1 MGQDSKIEWTHHTF
15 NPWRGCTKVSPG
27 CTNCYAEM
35 LSHRNPKVLGV
46 WGDKGTRVVASD
58 SMWREP
64 LKWDREAKEA
74 GERRRVF
81 CASLADVFE
90 DREELDEP
98 RFRLLRLIAST
109 TNLDWL
115 LLTKR
120 PDRIEPILKRI
131 PSPLPGFTA
140 WDDWCQEIADKV
152 WLGTSVEDQQRA
164 DERIP
169 ALLQVPAA
177 VRFLSAEPLL
187 GPIDLSRFLGF
198 QHEDEIGIENRDQS
212 LPREMRVP
220 FHDPWVRGID
230 WAIIGGESG
239 SNARPCDV
247 AWIRSIRDQCR
258 AARVP
263 VFIKQMGAKPYWT
276 EHPGVAPGSIP
287 AAVIDSYICSGCGEP
302 DDVDHWID
310 LRDPK
315 GGDWGEWPEDLR
327 IREFPNAAMAI

>member
-27 CTNCYAEM
+27 CTNCYAET

-64 LKWDREAKEA
+64 IKWDREAREA

-120 PDRIEPILKRI
+120 PDRIEPILKRT
-131 PSPLPGFTA
+131 LGVLLDTKRVRR
-140 WDDWCQEIADKV
+140 IA
-152 WLGTSVEDQQRA
+152 R
-164 DERIP
+164 
-169 ALLQVPAA
+169 AA
-177 VRFLSAEPLL
+177 VDL
-187 GPIDLSRFLGF
+187 GAAVAAAP
-198 QHEDEIGIENRDQS
+198 DEIGLEADDGIAAARLSALHAFQQERIVASLAELQEDGDRRLEIGDQARVDS
-212 LPREMRVP
+212 LP
-220 FHDPWVRGID
+220 
-230 WAIIGGESG
+230 
-239 SNARPCDV
+239 
-247 AWIRSIRDQCR
+247 
-258 AARVP
+258 AAGLV
-263 VFIKQMGAKPYWT
+263 
-276 EHPGVAPGSIP
+276 E
-287 AAVIDSYICSGCGEP
+287 
-302 DDVDHWID
+302 
-310 LRDPK
+310 
-315 GGDWGEWPEDLR
+315 
-327 IREFPNAAMAI
+327 